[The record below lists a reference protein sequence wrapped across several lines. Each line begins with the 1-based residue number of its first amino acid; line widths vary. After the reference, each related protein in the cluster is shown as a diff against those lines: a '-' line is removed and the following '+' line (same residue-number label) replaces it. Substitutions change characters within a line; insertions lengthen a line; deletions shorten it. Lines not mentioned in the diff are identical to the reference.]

1 MCLTIT
7 GVIITPRAARFMR
20 LMMRMHAAPAGAGM
34 RLQARPGGCSGID
47 SSFDIVSE
55 PDSGDAVFERDGARL
70 FLPEAS
76 GALLRGYTID
86 YAESRLDGGLCF
98 IPPEGVAA
106 SACGS
111 GTATGANGAKVI
123 FMRSTTAA
131 ARRG

>member
-1 MCLTIT
+1 MCVTIT
-7 GVIITPRAARFMR
+7 SRAARFMR
-20 LMMRMHAAPAGAGM
+20 LMTRMHAALAGAGM
-34 RLQARPGGCSGID
+34 RLQVRLGGCSGLD

-55 PDSGDAVFERDGARL
+55 PNSGDAVFERDGARL

-76 GALLRGYTID
+76 RTLLRGYTID

-98 IPPEGVAA
+98 IPPDGVAA

-111 GTATGANGAKVI
+111 GATTNANGAKVI

-131 ARRG
+131 ARRR